1 MAVSKNKPGRPPIG
15 ERALCAQVFARLTSQ
30 QHDRYLALGG
40 AKWLREQLDIA
51 EGRQRAQPTPT
62 AHQPFPPA
70 PPGFFADM
78 TDDTPEPGGLYGFG
92 GRLNP

>member
-40 AKWLREQLDIA
+40 AKWLRDQLDIA

-62 AHQPFPPA
+62 AHQPFPPV
-70 PPGFFADM
+70 FVVTDFA
-78 TDDTPEPGGLYGFG
+78 TGEPVAHTVTI
-92 GRLNP
+92 REH